1 MRVPLRD
8 EGALRVL
15 EDVSGVKPVALSAWT
30 VTARTFSALGNRN
43 YRLFFLGQTVSLTGS
58 WLQSTAQAWLILELT
73 HSALI
78 LGLLLTVQFVPNL
91 LLQPFGGV
99 VADRWPKRRLLILT
113 QSCFAITAATL
124 GITEALHLASVW
136 EVFVVVATF
145 GVINVVDGPARQAFV
160 PEMVGKR
167 RMPNAVALNSMVFN
181 GARVVGPAVGG
192 VLIATVGT
200 AVCFELNAISYLAVI
215 AGLILMRPAELHPNQ
230 RLEGGVA
237 AVLTQVREAVGYVR
251 RTPEVKLVIV
261 LMAVVGT
268 FSFNLTILITAIA
281 RTGLHA
287 GAGGFGLLSAALGA
301 GALIGAI
308 GVAYASR
315 ASIRGLLIGCAV
327 FGLFLALA
335 GQAPGMAVAMALLA
349 LAGGG
354 MITYSAMSN
363 SVVQTFTPGALRGR
377 VMSLYLWVFL
387 GSTPFGSLLFGGI
400 EQAWGSR
407 LATALS
413 GSAAVLAA
421 LAGAWWWARTARPR
435 RTYSGGS
442 PPAEP
447 MIATAER

>member
-1 MRVPLRD
+1 MT
-8 EGALRVL
+8 
-15 EDVSGVKPVALSAWT
+15 VSARA
-30 VTARTFSALGNRN
+30 VTSRTFNSLGNRN
-43 YRLFFLGQTVSLTGS
+43 YRFFFAGQAVSVTGS

-73 HSALI
+73 HSPLM
-78 LGLLLTVQFVPNL
+78 LGLLLTVQFLPSL

-113 QSCFAITAATL
+113 QSSFAVTAAIL
-124 GITEALHLASVW
+124 GITDGLHRARVW
-136 EVFVVVATF
+136 EVFLVVAVF
-145 GVINVVDGPARQAFV
+145 GVINVVDGPTRQAFV
-160 PEMVGKR
+160 PEMVGKGR
-167 RMPNAVALNSMVFN
+167 LPNAVALNSMVFN
-181 GARVVGPAVGG
+181 GARVVGPAIGG

-200 AVCFELNAISYLAVI
+200 AVCFDLNAISYLAVI
-215 AGLILMRPAELHPNQ
+215 AGLMLMRPAELHPNP
-230 RLEGGVA
+230 RLKGGVT
-237 AVLTQVREAVGYVR
+237 AVLTQLREAVAHVR

-261 LMAVVGT
+261 LMAIVGT

-301 GALIGAI
+301 GALVGAV

-315 ASIRGLLIGCAV
+315 ATMRGLLIGCAV

-335 GQAPGMAVAMALLA
+335 GQVAGLVSAMILLA

-354 MITYSAMSN
+354 MIVYSAMSN
-363 SVVQTFTPGALRGR
+363 SVVQTFTTGSLRGR

-387 GSTPFGSLLFGGI
+387 GTTPLGSLLFGAI

-407 LATALS
+407 AATALG
-413 GSAAVLAA
+413 GSVAVLAA
-421 LAGAWWWARTARPR
+421 AGGTWWWNRTSRSR
-435 RTYSGGS
+435 RAYSAGL

-447 MIATAER
+447 SAAPTA